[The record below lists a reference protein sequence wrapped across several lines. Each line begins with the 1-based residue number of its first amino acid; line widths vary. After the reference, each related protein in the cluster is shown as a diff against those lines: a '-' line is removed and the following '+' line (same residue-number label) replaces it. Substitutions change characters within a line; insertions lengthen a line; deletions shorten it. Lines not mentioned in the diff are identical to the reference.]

1 MQLPAHFRTNGPWH
15 WPSVLPTT
23 ALGRRAALVVLA
35 GVVLVLVGVVAPGA
49 TVVGFGVCL
58 AGGAAT
64 LMAMRRDGERSLL
77 SALVLLPFALVAVF
91 LLAELLVGHD

>member
-1 MQLPAHFRTNGPWH
+1 MQLPAHFRTNGPSH
-15 WPSVLPTT
+15 WPAALPTT

-35 GVVLVLVGVVAPGA
+35 GVALVLVGVVVPGA

-77 SALVLLPFALVAVF
+77 SALVLLPFVLVAVF